1 MHTQPASL
9 TSLEEV
15 ITRAKSLMGGER
27 KIVGL
32 IGKPGAGKSTLSAQL
47 IEQLGDQ
54 AAILNMDGYHLS
66 NKQLQRLNLSDRK
79 GAFNTFDSDGF
90 VSLLRRINLDTD
102 KDIYYPIFHREI
114 EESYSADGVVLK
126 NTRLV
131 ITEGNYLLLEKGG
144 WESVKKEL
152 SEVWYVK
159 VNDELRL
166 ERLTKRHE
174 MFGKDP
180 QAAHEWAHGSDEIN
194 AELVQTTV
202 ASADVIIEI

>member
-1 MHTQPASL
+1 MPKLL
-9 TSLEEV
+9 TSLDQALA
-15 ITRAKSLMGGER
+15 RAKELASGEKR
-27 KIVGL
+27 VL
-32 IGKPGAGKSTLSAQL
+32 IGITGKPGAGKSTLTSYL
-47 IEQLGDQ
+47 INNLGPDLT
-54 AAILNMDGYHLS
+54 ALVPMDGYHLS

-90 VSLLRRINLDTD
+90 VSLLRRINQDTD

-114 EESYSADGVVLK
+114 EESYAADGVVLK

-180 QAAHEWAHGSDEIN
+180 QAAHKWAHGSDEIN

>member
-1 MHTQPASL
+1 MPKLL
-9 TSLEEV
+9 TNLDQALA
-15 ITRAKSLMGGER
+15 RAKELASGEKR
-27 KIVGL
+27 VL
-32 IGKPGAGKSTLSAQL
+32 IGITGKPGAGKSTLTSYL
-47 IEQLGDQ
+47 INNLGPDLT
-54 AAILNMDGYHLS
+54 ALVPMDGYHLS

-90 VSLLRRINLDTD
+90 VSLLRRNNQDTD

-114 EESYSADGVVLK
+114 EESYAADGVVLK

-180 QAAHEWAHGSDEIN
+180 QAAHKWAHGSDEIN

>member
-1 MHTQPASL
+1 MPKLL
-9 TSLEEV
+9 TNLDQALA
-15 ITRAKSLMGGER
+15 RAKELASGEKR
-27 KIVGL
+27 VLIGV
-32 IGKPGAGKSTLSAQL
+32 IGKPGAGKSTLTSYL
-47 IEQLGDQ
+47 INNLEPGLT
-54 AAILNMDGYHLS
+54 ALVPMDGYHLS

-90 VSLLRRINLDTD
+90 VSLLRRINIDTD
-102 KDIYYPIFHREI
+102 KDIYYPIFYREI
-114 EESYSADGVVLK
+114 EESYAADGVVLK

-180 QAAHEWAHGSDEIN
+180 QSAHKWAHGSDEIN

>member
-1 MHTQPASL
+1 MPKLL
-9 TSLEEV
+9 TSLDQALA
-15 ITRAKSLMGGER
+15 RAKELASGEKR
-27 KIVGL
+27 VL
-32 IGKPGAGKSTLSAQL
+32 IGITGKPGAGKSTLTSYL
-47 IEQLGDQ
+47 INNLGPDLT
-54 AAILNMDGYHLS
+54 ALVPMDGYHLS

-90 VSLLRRINLDTD
+90 VSLLRRINLDTV

-114 EESYSADGVVLK
+114 EESYAADGVVLK

-180 QAAHEWAHGSDEIN
+180 QAAHKWAHGSDEIN

>member
-1 MHTQPASL
+1 MPKLL
-9 TSLEEV
+9 TSLDQALA
-15 ITRAKSLMGGER
+15 RAKELASGEKR
-27 KIVGL
+27 VLIGV
-32 IGKPGAGKSTLSAQL
+32 IGKPGAGKSTLTSYL
-47 IEQLGDQ
+47 INNLELDLT
-54 AAILNMDGYHLS
+54 ALVPMDGYHLS

-114 EESYSADGVVLK
+114 EESYAADGVVLK

-180 QAAHEWAHGSDEIN
+180 ESAHKWAHGSDEIN

>member
-1 MHTQPASL
+1 MPKLL
-9 TSLEEV
+9 TSLDQALA
-15 ITRAKSLMGGER
+15 RAKELASGEKR
-27 KIVGL
+27 VL
-32 IGKPGAGKSTLSAQL
+32 IGITGKPGAGKSTLTSYL
-47 IEQLGDQ
+47 INNLGPDLT
-54 AAILNMDGYHLS
+54 ALVPMDGYHLS
-66 NKQLQRLNLSDRK
+66 NKQLQRLNLSDSK

-90 VSLLRRINLDTD
+90 VSLLRRINQDTD

-114 EESYSADGVVLK
+114 EESYAADGVVLK

-180 QAAHEWAHGSDEIN
+180 QAAHKWAHGSDEIN

>member
-1 MHTQPASL
+1 MPKLL
-9 TSLEEV
+9 TSLDQALA
-15 ITRAKSLMGGER
+15 RAKELASGEKR
-27 KIVGL
+27 VL
-32 IGKPGAGKSTLSAQL
+32 IGITGKPGAGKSALTSYL
-47 IEQLGDQ
+47 INNLGPDLT
-54 AAILNMDGYHLS
+54 ALVPMDGYHLS

-90 VSLLRRINLDTD
+90 VSLLRRINQDTD

-114 EESYSADGVVLK
+114 EESYAADGVVLK

-180 QAAHEWAHGSDEIN
+180 QAAHKWAHGSDEIN

>member
-1 MHTQPASL
+1 MPKLL
-9 TSLEEV
+9 TNLDQALA
-15 ITRAKSLMGGER
+15 RAKELASGEKR
-27 KIVGL
+27 VLIGV
-32 IGKPGAGKSTLSAQL
+32 IGKPGAGKSTLTSYL
-47 IEQLGDQ
+47 INNLKPGLT
-54 AAILNMDGYHLS
+54 ALVPMDGYHLS
-66 NKQLQRLNLSDRK
+66 NKQLQRLNLSDSK

-90 VSLLRRINLDTD
+90 VSLLRRINLDMD

-114 EESYSADGVVLK
+114 EESYAADGVVLK

-180 QAAHEWAHGSDEIN
+180 ESAHKWAHGSDEIN

>member
-1 MHTQPASL
+1 MPKLL
-9 TSLEEV
+9 TSLDQALA
-15 ITRAKSLMGGER
+15 RAKELASGEKR
-27 KIVGL
+27 VL
-32 IGKPGAGKSTLSAQL
+32 IGITGKPGAGKSTLTSYL
-47 IEQLGDQ
+47 INNLGPDLT
-54 AAILNMDGYHLS
+54 ALVPMDGYHLS

-90 VSLLRRINLDTD
+90 VSLLRRINQDTD

-114 EESYSADGVVLK
+114 EESYAADGVVLK

-180 QAAHEWAHGSDEIN
+180 QAAHEWARGSDEIN

>member
-1 MHTQPASL
+1 MPKLL
-9 TSLEEV
+9 TNLDQALA
-15 ITRAKSLMGGER
+15 RAKELASGEKR
-27 KIVGL
+27 VLIGV
-32 IGKPGAGKSTLSAQL
+32 IGKPGAGKSTLTSYL
-47 IEQLGDQ
+47 INNLKPGLT
-54 AAILNMDGYHLS
+54 ALVPMDGYHLS
-66 NKQLQRLNLSDRK
+66 NKQLQRLNLSDSK

-90 VSLLRRINLDTD
+90 VSLLRRINLDTE
-102 KDIYYPIFHREI
+102 KDIYYPIFYREI

-166 ERLTKRHE
+166 ERLAKRHE